1 MWPPLTEI
9 ENPVNARRI
18 VLPFFVVAL
27 VAAAFV
33 IPFGSPS
40 NSNANAVV
48 TTAAPTLGYTIIA
61 NDAGCDLNTIDLAT
75 GALTDLPAPSSEAAC
90 ADDLAVAP
98 DGTVYGIAGYQFFA
112 VGSVGPAA
120 DSQGNPQLI
129 TFSANGT
136 PSGQTLTVN
145 AAPISG
151 RSGGS
156 IAIDAAGTMY
166 VIAINETTCDAGL
179 NGPLSLDPSD
189 TTAYNCL
196 FTVNIATGA
205 LTQVGHGFSPNH
217 SVFGLASCASK
228 MWAQTPGLMTPNNG
242 NEPATIGLPWASIDP
257 ATGVPTEAGIST
269 ELFGFDCLATGTTI
283 YAMSAVY
290 VGPAPTSF
298 EPQGAAPGQ
307 VVFVLGTIDPST
319 GAFTATVTSN
329 VPTTMPV
336 IAFAVAPLPVAP
348 DPVAP
353 VFTR

>member
-1 MWPPLTEI
+1 MST
-9 ENPVNARRI
+9 RRI
-18 VLPFFVVAL
+18 ALPILVVAL

-33 IPFGSPS
+33 LPFGSPS

-48 TTAAPTLGYTIIA
+48 ASAAPTLGYTIIA

-75 GALTDLPAPSSEAAC
+75 GTLTDLPAPSSEAAC

-98 DGTVYGIAGYQFFA
+98 DGTVYGIAGFGFFA

-120 DSQGNPQLI
+120 DSLGDPQLI

-136 PSGQTLTVN
+136 PSGQTLTVGGT
-145 AAPISG
+145 PIDG
-151 RSGGS
+151 GGS
-156 IAIDAAGTMY
+156 IAVDAAGTMY

-179 NGPLSLDPSD
+179 NAPLGLDTSDSL
-189 TTAYNCL
+189 AYNCL
-196 FTVNIATGA
+196 FTVDIATGA
-205 LTQVGHGFSPNH
+205 LTQVGDGFSPNH
-217 SVFGLASCASK
+217 AVFGLASCASK

-242 NEPATIGLPWASIDP
+242 NQPATLGLPWASIDP
-257 ATGVPTEAGIST
+257 ATGVPTKAGIST

-283 YAMSAVY
+283 YAMSTVF

-298 EPQGAAPGQ
+298 EPQGATPGQ
-307 VVFVLGTIDPST
+307 VVFVLGTVDPST
-319 GAFTATVTSN
+319 GAFTETVISN

-336 IAFAVAPLPVAP
+336 LAFAVAPLPVVP

>member
-1 MWPPLTEI
+1 MT
-9 ENPVNARRI
+9 AKRI
-18 VLPFFVVAL
+18 VLPILVAAL

-33 IPFGSPS
+33 LPFGSSS

-90 ADDLAVAP
+90 ANDLAVAP
-98 DGTVYGIAGYQFFA
+98 DGTVYGIAGFGFFA

-120 DSQGNPQLI
+120 DSLGNPQLI

-136 PSGQTLTVN
+136 PSGQTLAVGGT
-145 AAPISG
+145 PID
-151 RSGGS
+151 GGTS
-156 IAIDAAGTMY
+156 IAVDAAGTMY

-179 NGPLSLDPSD
+179 NGPKSIDPSD

-196 FTVNIATGA
+196 FTVNIATGE
-205 LTQVGHGFSPNH
+205 LTQVGDGFSPNYP
-217 SVFGLASCASK
+217 VLGLASCASK
-228 MWAQTPGLMTPNNG
+228 MWAQTPGLMAPLNG

-257 ATGVPTEAGIST
+257 TTGVPTEAGIST
-269 ELFGFDCLATGTTI
+269 ELFGFDCLATGDTI
-283 YAMSAVY
+283 YAMSTVF
-290 VGPAPTSF
+290 VGPAPLSF

-307 VVFVLGTIDPST
+307 VVFVLGTVDPST
-319 GAFTATVTSN
+319 GVFTESIISN

-336 IAFAVAPLPVAP
+336 LAFAVAPLPVVP

-353 VFTR
+353 VTPIFTH